1 MGAFL
6 MVMTQT
12 LMQLTTPQRLD
23 AKQQGSSHPS
33 ALLGARAG
41 TLNPGGSFNTIHNT
55 DIQV

>member
-33 ALLGARAG
+33 ALLGACAVE
-41 TLNPGGSFNTIHNT
+41 
-55 DIQV
+55 IQQVP